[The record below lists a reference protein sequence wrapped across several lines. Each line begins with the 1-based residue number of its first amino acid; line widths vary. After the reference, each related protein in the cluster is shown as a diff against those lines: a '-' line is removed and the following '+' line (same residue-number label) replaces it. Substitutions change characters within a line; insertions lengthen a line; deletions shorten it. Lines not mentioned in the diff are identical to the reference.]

1 MLNIF
6 NPLLTRNLPM
16 IMKRSPV
23 DNLRTNLYN
32 KYTMKKLQNY
42 LPLIIALTWITLM
55 AILAMVLA

>member
-23 DNLRTNLYN
+23 DNLRPNLYN
-32 KYTMKKLQNY
+32 KYTMKKLQKY
-42 LPLIIALTWITLM
+42 LPLIIVLTWITLM
-55 AILAMVLA
+55 TILAMVLA

>member
-23 DNLRTNLYN
+23 DNLRPNLYN
-32 KYTMKKLQNY
+32 KYTMKKLKNY
-42 LPLIIALTWITLM
+42 LPLIIVLTWITLM
-55 AILAMVLA
+55 TILAMVLA

>member
-23 DNLRTNLYN
+23 DNLRPNLYN

-42 LPLIIALTWITLM
+42 LPLIIVLTWITLM
-55 AILAMVLA
+55 TILAMVLA

>member
-23 DNLRTNLYN
+23 DNLRPNLYN

-42 LPLIIALTWITLM
+42 LPLILVLTWITLM
-55 AILAMVLA
+55 TILAMVLA

>member
-23 DNLRTNLYN
+23 DNLRPNLYN
-32 KYTMKKLQNY
+32 KYTMKKLQKY
-42 LPLIIALTWITLM
+42 LPLIIVLTWITLM
-55 AILAMVLA
+55 TILSMVLA